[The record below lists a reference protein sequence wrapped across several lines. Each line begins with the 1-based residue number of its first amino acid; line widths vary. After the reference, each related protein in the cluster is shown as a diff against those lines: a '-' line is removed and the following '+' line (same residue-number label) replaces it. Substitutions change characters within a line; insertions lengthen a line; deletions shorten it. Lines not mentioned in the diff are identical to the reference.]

1 MKINE
6 FQFMDVGPEF
16 SDFDAAAFAI
26 LPLPFEGGISYG
38 AGTAQ
43 APDAVIKA
51 SAYIELYDDILKAE
65 PYKAGIVTLHPPKSH
80 FHVDKL
86 HEVIHEELEEI
97 IQAKKFIVGI
107 GGDHS
112 ITTPHFLA
120 LKKKYG
126 DFSVIQ
132 IDAHADLRAEY
143 EGSPHSHACVMA
155 RIREHTKQTL
165 QLGIRSL
172 SREEVDLVAAEKI
185 DLVTMYAIRKGA
197 DWKALLDKLPDPVF
211 ITIDVD
217 AFDWSVIASTG
228 TPEPGGFLWHEAL
241 DLFDAI
247 FAVRNVIGFD
257 VVELSHAEH
266 DRNSPVAAAKL
277 IYHLIGLK
285 IKYHLAKT
293 GSDWPIAPAGPLFD

>member
-6 FQFMDVGPEF
+6 FQFLDLEPEF
-16 SDFDAAAFAI
+16 TDISAAAFAI

-43 APDAVIKA
+43 APNAVIKA
-51 SAYIELYDDILKAE
+51 SAYIELYNEILKAD

-80 FHVDKL
+80 FQVDKM
-86 HEVIHEELEEI
+86 HEMMEEEI
-97 IQAKKFIVGI
+97 SELVNTNKFIIGL

-126 DFSVIQ
+126 NLSVIQ
-132 IDAHADLRAEY
+132 IDAHADLREEY
-143 EGSPHSHACVMA
+143 EGSPYSHASVMA
-155 RIREHTKQTL
+155 RIRENTKQTL

-172 SREEVDLVAAEKI
+172 SREEADRVESEQL
-185 DLVTMYAIRKGA
+185 DLVTMHAFRNGT
-197 DWKALLDKLPDPVF
+197 DWKALLENLPDPVF

-228 TPEPGGFLWHEAL
+228 TPEPGGFLWDEAL

-247 FAVRNVIGFD
+247 FSTKNVIGFD
-257 VVELSHAEH
+257 VVELSYAQH

-285 IKYHLAKT
+285 LKYHLAKT
-293 GSDWPIAPAGPLFD
+293 GSLWPSTPAGPLFE